1 MGAFCFRASPDIFFI
16 APPRTHA
23 LVFFVCAALFLPRG
37 HGSTNSQ
44 DAVEHREYL
53 PQAWQRAVTFRVL
66 LQRRQKRPRSLP
78 SASGTVRGDGGGG
91 GGSGGVG
98 ALSLF
103 TARVLSLS
111 RGGGGGGGG
120 SSTFKG
126 AWQAAGATAATGRG
140 GGGGG
145 GGGVGGDE
153 SRSYCFVVTDD
164 GIHDVPA
171 AAALGEGE
179 GWEGR

>member
-1 MGAFCFRASPDIFFI
+1 M
-16 APPRTHA
+16 
-23 LVFFVCAALFLPRG
+23 LAALFVPRG
-37 HGSTNSQ
+37 NSSNSNSSQ

-66 LQRRQKRPRSLP
+66 LQRRQKRPRYWGE
-78 SASGTVRGDGGGG
+78 ARGGGG
-91 GGSGGVG
+91 GT
-98 ALSLF
+98 LSLF

-111 RGGGGGGGG
+111 RGDSGAGASTYKGSAAAAAAASVAGRGG
-120 SSTFKG
+120 SS
-126 AWQAAGATAATGRG
+126 G

-145 GGGVGGDE
+145 GGDE
-153 SRSYCFVVTDD
+153 SRAYSFVVTDD

-171 AAALGEGE
+171 AATLGEGE